1 MVATPKYGGVAMNY
15 AQIGLIG
22 ETAVKL
28 KLLEMGWNAI
38 NLNDAIRNFKGADII
53 CINEKETCLIQVKT
67 CPNPSKNPNIRTG
80 LISDCKGHIKD
91 LEEKVVGPWVFV
103 HIKGEGT
110 KAEYDFYILT
120 RQEVIDLITTS
131 NDWYVSQKDDTG
143 KDIQIG
149 LYLSWIR
156 GIGYKRDA
164 KDYHAYESVIKED
177 PKDKWEK
184 IWQK

>member
-1 MVATPKYGGVAMNY
+1 MNKY

-28 KLLEMGWNAI
+28 KLQENGWDAI
-38 NLNDAIRNFKGADII
+38 NLNDALRNFKGADLI
-53 CINEKETCLIQVKT
+53 CINGKETCLIQVKT
-67 CPNPSKNPNIRTG
+67 CPNPNRNPNIRTG
-80 LISDCKGHIKD
+80 LISDCDGHIKD

-103 HIKGEGT
+103 QIKGEGT
-110 KAEYDFYILT
+110 TAEYDFYILT

-131 NDWYVSQKDDTG
+131 NAWYVKHKEERG

-156 GIGYKRDA
+156 GIGYNPNA
-164 KDYHAYESVIKED
+164 KDYHEYKSVIKED